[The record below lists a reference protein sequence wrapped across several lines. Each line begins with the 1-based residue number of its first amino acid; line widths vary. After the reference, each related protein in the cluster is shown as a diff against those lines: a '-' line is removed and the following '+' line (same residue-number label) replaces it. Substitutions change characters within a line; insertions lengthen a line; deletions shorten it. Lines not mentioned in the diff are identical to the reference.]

1 MKTLSLVIDFFKNFC
16 IGGTIIGMYSL
27 VIKYLSPVLA
37 GHMSGSLPLVFTY
50 VIANTYYIHGYEKAQ
65 QTSMVGFRGGFFWLT
80 YAFIIFMMLKYEQN
94 IILTF
99 LLAISVF
106 ILMSYIL
113 YMYYK
118 HSNLLPAAPVKLNKY
133 IKLSR
138 FSK

>member
-1 MKTLSLVIDFFKNFC
+1 MSNVVIDFIKNFC
-16 IGGTIIGMYSL
+16 VGGTIIGLYSL
-27 VIKYLSPVLA
+27 IIKYLSPVFA

-50 VIANTYYIHGYEKAQ
+50 VIASTYYIYGYEKAQ

-80 YAFIIFMMLKYEQN
+80 YAFIIFIMLKYEQN

-106 ILMSYIL
+106 ILQNYVL

-118 HSNLLPAAPVKLNKY
+118 HSNVLSVKSTKLNKY
-133 IKLSR
+133 TKLSKY
-138 FSK
+138 SK